1 MSEKKEEIKEP
12 KKTKSLKEKL
22 LDLKSKVAIM
32 KEDGN
37 GYGYTYVTEESIL
50 LQINDEMTKNKLK
63 LTPSIVPGTLHTETI
78 TYTNSKGKQVT
89 DVLVTAEMKFTW
101 EDIKSGE
108 KETIDWLLVGQQDDA
123 SKAFGGG
130 LTYANRYFLTK
141 YFNIATSKDDPD
153 AIRSKMEAEE
163 EAKAK
168 RKLTATQTK
177 IKKLFATLVQI
188 YQGKNKVYEILG
200 TTKEQ
205 FMKDYEDETKADTLL
220 EQLELIKK
228 GDVDVKS

>member
-1 MSEKKEEIKEP
+1 MSEPTEAKAKKS
-12 KKTKSLKEKL
+12 KTLKEKL

-32 KEDGN
+32 KKDGD
-37 GYGYTYVTEESIL
+37 GYGYKFVTEESIL
-50 LQINDEMTKNKLK
+50 LQINDEMIKNNLK
-63 LTPSIVPGTLHTETI
+63 LTPSFTPGTLHNETI
-78 TYTNSKGKQVT
+78 TYVNAKCKQVT

-101 EDIKSGE
+101 EDIKTGE
-108 KETIDWLLVGQQDDA
+108 KEVIDWLLVGQQGDGSQA
-123 SKAFGGG
+123 LGSG
-130 LTYANRYFLTK
+130 LTYANRYFLLK

-168 RKLTATQTK
+168 RKLSVTQTK
-177 IKKLFATLVQI
+177 IKKLFSELL
-188 YQGKNKVYEILG
+188 KVHQSADKLYEILG

-205 FMKDYEDETKADTLL
+205 FMKDYTDETKMDALL

-228 GDVDVKS
+228 GEGNVKS